1 MSTSKL
7 SCFLISIIFSTT
19 LFCQN
24 LLKKDVYTLGGAL
37 DITYAN
43 YNYEKSSSKDFR
55 LTASPS
61 LGYFITDN
69 IMISGKL
76 GFLYFESEYTSGDFV
91 SKSYNKQFSIGSF
104 FRYYFNA
111 EKFIP
116 FLGAG
121 VDYVK
126 VFQSEYYRTE
136 IFFTGGLNYFL
147 SNEIALEPFVSYSI
161 ILRDN
166 TSKSSN
172 NLRIGA
178 GINYFFTH

>member
-7 SCFLISIIFSTT
+7 SCFIISIIFSTT

-24 LLKKDVYTLGGAL
+24 PLKRDVYTLGGTL
-37 DITYAN
+37 NISYAN
-43 YNYEKSSSKDFR
+43 YNYEKSSNEEFR

-76 GFLYFESEYTSGDFV
+76 GFLYFESKYTSSDFV
-91 SKSYNKQFSIGSF
+91 GKSYSRQFSIGSF

-121 VDYVK
+121 IDYVK
-126 VFQSEYYRTE
+126 VFQTEYYSTE

-147 SNEIALEPFVSYSI
+147 SKEIAFEPFVSYSI
-161 ILRDN
+161 ILMN
-166 TSKSSN
+166 NISKSSN
-172 NLRIGA
+172 NLSIGA